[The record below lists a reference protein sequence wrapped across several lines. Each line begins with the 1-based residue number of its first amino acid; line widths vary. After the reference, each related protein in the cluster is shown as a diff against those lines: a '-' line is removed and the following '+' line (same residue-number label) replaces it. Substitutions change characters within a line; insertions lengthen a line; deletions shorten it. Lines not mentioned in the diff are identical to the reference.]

1 MIATVGRN
9 ERRARFSNNCMFTY
23 YLFQRILYY
32 LISKISILSVFLL
45 TFYDMRTGYMW
56 RELEKYKWILRERK
70 VNIRRACVRNV
81 RNNEHSSIIKSII
94 DRFLYSVSSEEVA
107 FISIIRVT
115 ICRHNRIMKYSYKYI
130 YTMHKKLFFFNPEL
144 LIFKVYFFYLLLIFK
159 LIFSTYLYS
168 LISFWKIIQCVF
180 PRIFENVR
188 INESNI
194 DTERQKV

>member
-1 MIATVGRN
+1 M
-9 ERRARFSNNCMFTY
+9 AR
-23 YLFQRILYY
+23 I
-32 LISKISILSVFLL
+32 
-45 TFYDMRTGYMW
+45 
-56 RELEKYKWILRERK
+56 EEKYKWILRERK
-70 VNIRRACVRNV
+70 VNILRACVRNV

-168 LISFWKIIQCVF
+168 LISFWKIIRCVF

-194 DTERQKV
+194 DTERKSNLFVDRTEKTSNHRYVIRPMLFIHHGSHRFFSPRPLFFSFVSFLSY